1 MRKSRT
7 RYLPFVDTIRTYQR
21 PHLKNDLL
29 AGLTVGT
36 ILIPQGLAYASL
48 AGVPPIYGL
57 YAGLVPLIL
66 YALYASS
73 TKLSVGPVAV
83 SALLVY
89 SGVSKLATPGSEQ
102 YISLVITLGLLV
114 GIVQIIIGI
123 CRFGFLANFLSHPV
137 ISGFTSAAA
146 IIIVLS
152 QLKDAL
158 GLELEQ
164 YESTLANLWG
174 FLKNIENIH
183 LPTLAI
189 TVLSI
194 GFILTTKKISTKIP
208 GALIALVLAT
218 AASYFFNF
226 ESYGIETIREVPAGL
241 PTPSIPRLD
250 WETVNILMTTVLAV
264 TVIGIV
270 ESIGIAKALE
280 SKHKDHN
287 LDPDQELLALGLA
300 KVGGAFFQAIP
311 TSGSFSRSAI
321 NSNTGGKTTVSS
333 LVSALLVLVALLFLT
348 TTFYHLPKAVLAAI
362 ILLAVLS
369 LFDYKE
375 ALYLWKTN
383 KRDLALMLATFIL
396 TIILGI
402 EAGVMSGVA
411 LSIMVVLYKSS
422 RPYVVE
428 LGQVEGTEYF
438 KDPKRFASAKLIE
451 LITIFRFDHQLY
463 FGNAAFFREQ
473 LYNILEGSEREIEY
487 VLLDASHINDID
499 STGMHMLKDLVKDL
513 ELRSIELHISGASGP
528 VRDRLYVS
536 GLLNEIDKHHVSLTD
551 AVLWIQ
557 KNELQHSDNS
567 INPLQT
573 NIS

>member
-1 MRKSRT
+1 MKNSRT
-7 RYLPFVDTIRTYQR
+7 RHFPFLDTIRSYKR
-21 PHLKNDLL
+21 KDLKDDLL

-57 YAGLVPLIL
+57 YAGLVPLII

-83 SALLVY
+83 SALLVF
-89 SGVSKLATPGSEQ
+89 SGVSKIAAPSSEQ

-137 ISGFTSAAA
+137 IAGFTSAAA

-158 GLELEQ
+158 GLDLEQ
-164 YESTLANLWG
+164 YESTLANMWG
-174 FLKNIENIH
+174 FLKNIGDIH
-183 LPTLAI
+183 LPTL
-189 TVLSI
+189 TVTIVSLA
-194 GFILTTKKISTKIP
+194 FILLAKKISSKIP
-208 GALIALVLAT
+208 GALLALVIAT
-218 AASYFFNF
+218 VSSYLFSF
-226 ESYGIETIREVPAGL
+226 ESYGIDIIREVPAGL
-241 PTPSIPRLD
+241 PTPSIPYFDL
-250 WETVNILMTTVLAV
+250 ETINILTTTVLAV
-264 TVIGIV
+264 TIIGIV

-300 KVGGAFFQAIP
+300 KVGGSFFQAIP

-333 LVSALLVLVALLFLT
+333 LISAMLVLVALLFLT
-348 TTFYHLPKAVLAAI
+348 TTFYYLPKAVLAAI

-383 KRDLALMLATFIL
+383 KRDLALMLATFVL
-396 TIILGI
+396 TILLGI

-411 LSIMVVLYKSS
+411 LSIMLVLYRSS
-422 RPYVVE
+422 KPYVVE
-428 LGQVEGTEYF
+428 LGQVTGTEYF
-438 KDPKRFASAKLIE
+438 KDPKRFSSAQLID

-463 FGNAAFFREQ
+463 FGNAAFFKEQ
-473 LYNILEGSEREIEY
+473 LYNILDETDREIEY

-499 STGMHMLKDLVKDL
+499 STGMHMLKDLVTDL
-513 ELRSIELHISGASGP
+513 DSKGIELHISGASGP

-536 GLLNEIDKHHVSLTD
+536 GLLNEIDKHHVNLTD

-567 INPLQT
+567 IDPLQT
-573 NIS
+573 NIN